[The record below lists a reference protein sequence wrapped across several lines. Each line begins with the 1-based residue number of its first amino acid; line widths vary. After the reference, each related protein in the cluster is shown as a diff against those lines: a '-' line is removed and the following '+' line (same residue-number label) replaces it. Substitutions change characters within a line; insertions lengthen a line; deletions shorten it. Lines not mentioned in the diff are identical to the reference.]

1 MVAPRP
7 GAGNG
12 TASNPMVDE
21 RKGEH
26 GGKEE
31 WLRSGGQKADSG
43 RSALASSAGERDDR
57 EAGAVTGVPPG
68 IVGTSV
74 NSAPEESPDR
84 SRQRTGDDR
93 RRAGRGR
100 RCARTEAVCPLRRLA
115 AARTVGGLSAP
126 PRLLLFRI
134 N

>member
-57 EAGAVTGVPPG
+57 EAGAAMGVPPG

-74 NSAPEESPDR
+74 NSAPEESLIGAGSGWATTEGEQAEDEDARGPKR
-84 SRQRTGDDR
+84 SVHCGGWRRQ
-93 RRAGRGR
+93 
-100 RCARTEAVCPLRRLA
+100 EQS
-115 AARTVGGLSAP
+115 VGCLHPQDYCFSE
-126 PRLLLFRI
+126 
-134 N
+134 